1 MKTIRI
7 HIDNWFETQDKR
19 WRALPLDKQ
28 HRYTLLFF
36 TAYLLLTTGVIFKV
50 WYDTADAYENMV
62 VRPIEKPVFK
72 KENLKAKDTIN
83 LSK

>member
-7 HIDNWFETQDKR
+7 RIDNWFEAQDKR
-19 WRALPLDKQ
+19 WRALPLHQQ
-28 HRYTLLFF
+28 HRYTLLLF

-50 WYDTADAYENMV
+50 WYDTTDVYDNMV